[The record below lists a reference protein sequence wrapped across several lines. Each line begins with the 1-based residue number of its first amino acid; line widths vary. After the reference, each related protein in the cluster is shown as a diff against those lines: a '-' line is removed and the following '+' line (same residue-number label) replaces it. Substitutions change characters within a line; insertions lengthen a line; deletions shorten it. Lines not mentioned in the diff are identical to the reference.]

1 MKIVFKILRKISQMI
16 RMQIL
21 KLEDGN
27 SLQVGKNFSFRNN
40 FSLRIK
46 ETGKIIIGENVF
58 FNNGASLNAIK
69 EIRIG
74 NNCIFGEN
82 VKIYD
87 HNHKYKDDSML
98 ISKQGYSSKTIIIG
112 DNCWIGSNVV
122 ILPGVKIGSNSV
134 IGAGCI
140 IYKDI
145 SCNTLVKNKQELMI
159 EEIIREK

>member
-16 RMQIL
+16 RIQIL
-21 KLEDGN
+21 KLEYRN

-46 ETGKIIIGENVF
+46 EMGKIIIGENVF
-58 FNNGASLNAIK
+58 FNNGASLNAIE

-98 ISKQGYSSKTIIIG
+98 I
-112 DNCWIGSNVV
+112 
-122 ILPGVKIGSNSV
+122 
-134 IGAGCI
+134 
-140 IYKDI
+140 
-145 SCNTLVKNKQELMI
+145 
-159 EEIIREK
+159 